1 MSIPSHSTDVLLERS
16 ERLEAWP
23 WPFFTAQEMACRH
36 CGQGFYWPQFMETL
50 HRARAEVGRPFRILS
65 AHRCALH
72 NARVGGAPLSQHL
85 KLAADISLSSHDPR
99 RLYAACHRAG
109 FTGFGFYTTF
119 LHVDLGRR
127 RHWFG
132 NQKARTLWT
141 PLLD

>member
-1 MSIPSHSTDVLLERS
+1 MLLSPNSSAAVLERAES
-16 ERLEAWP
+16 GVWP
-23 WPFFTAQEMACRH
+23 WPYFTAQEMACRH
-36 CGQGFYWPQFMETL
+36 CGQGYHWPHFMAVL
-50 HRARAEVGRPFRILS
+50 HRARSEVGLPFRVLS

-85 KLAADISLSSHDPR
+85 KLAVDISLSGHDKR
-99 RLYAACHRAG
+99 RLYAACYRAG
-109 FTGFGFYTTF
+109 FTGFGYYSTF